1 MPWRGLP
8 RVLFI
13 GFDGCVGFGF
23 QPRRFV
29 EILCDASVT
38 VFENAADARND
49 DLLHEQVEK
58 AERDREPQDLRC
70 ISRLVERRE
79 NAGSTVFGAMRY
91 TGFRVRGFRLRL
103 ADGRSFRMRFTYGR
117 C

>member
-1 MPWRGLP
+1 M
-8 RVLFI
+8 
-13 GFDGCVGFGF
+13 
-23 QPRRFV
+23 
-29 EILCDASVT
+29 T

-58 AERDREPQDLRC
+58 AERNRQPENLRC

-79 NAGSTVFGAMRY
+79 YAGSTVFGAVRY

-103 ADGRSFRMRFTYGR
+103 ADSRSFRMRFTYGR